1 MQIWL
6 NFQFSRTYSKALG
19 FRKDVWVFSSV
30 QSGRSS
36 SAAFS
41 NSCKFG
47 AFFCQRSTSQSAESS
62 SSGRTD
68 LLVELYCCYNR
79 VLVFSAEH
87 EWRQC
92 CVFWQHFRQKNCF
105 SFSALTFWSALNVK
119 SSKMYSGRTHFYYY
133 LIVEWH
139 FCKSFVFAHVRRES
153 FDGKRLLF

>member
-1 MQIWL
+1 M
-6 NFQFSRTYSKALG
+6 
-19 FRKDVWVFSSV
+19 FSS
-30 QSGRSS
+30 QSGRRSS
-36 SAAFS
+36 SAAIS

-79 VLVFSAEH
+79 VLVFSAEQ
-87 EWRQC
+87 WTRAQRQC
-92 CVFWQHFRQKNCF
+92 CLCVLTTF
-105 SFSALTFWSALNVK
+105 STKELLFFLCIDILKCLNER

-153 FDGKRLLF
+153 YDGKWPLLSIENYYKSDVI